1 MAMEDEL
8 EILKSQIISLVNP
21 LKIIL
26 FGSRATSTAGKNS
39 DYDLLIIMPDGTNKR
54 EIAQYIYKKVD
65 HIKISFD
72 IVVATPETLKK
83 YSNNRHLI
91 YFHALQDGL
100 ELYAA

>member
-1 MAMEDEL
+1 MENEL
-8 EILKSQIISLVNP
+8 ESLKSQIISLVNP

-26 FGSRATSTAGKNS
+26 FGSRATNTARKNS

-65 HIKISFD
+65 KIKISFD

-83 YSNNRHLI
+83 YSNHRHLI

>member
-1 MAMEDEL
+1 MENEL
-8 EILKSQIISLVNP
+8 EHLKNQIIFLVNP

-26 FGSRATSTAGKNS
+26 FGSRATLTACKNS

-65 HIKISFD
+65 NIKISFD
-72 IVVATPETLKK
+72 LVVATPETLKK
-83 YSNNRHLI
+83 YSNSRHLI
-91 YFHALQDGL
+91 YFYALQDGL